1 LNNDKKIN
9 TFDAIQILRY
19 AVLPNAGKT
28 KKRVELVQCRVMDFC
43 KRKTKRN
50 KPVSYHYDEMP
61 VYFYIDKKTQ

>member
-1 LNNDKKIN
+1 
-9 TFDAIQILRY
+9 
-19 AVLPNAGKT
+19 
-28 KKRVELVQCRVMDFC
+28 VELVQCRVMDFC